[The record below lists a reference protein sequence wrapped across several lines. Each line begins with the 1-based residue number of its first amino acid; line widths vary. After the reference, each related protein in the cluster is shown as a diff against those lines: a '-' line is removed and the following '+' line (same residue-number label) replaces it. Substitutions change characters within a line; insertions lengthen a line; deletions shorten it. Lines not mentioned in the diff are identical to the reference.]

1 MHVVSCCHVARQQP
15 YRRCM
20 GLEVVAF
27 RFYVFILSPIF
38 GRSLCRDDV
47 LPCRACDRFLHATRY
62 KDTWIRMNVE
72 RLRYAPWPNCPLC
85 SLALE
90 AINVPGGLEY
100 DSDDA
105 ETWLSVSWFARLSK
119 IEMEAYGSSANQLK
133 SFHPVRRLE
142 TLRSRGA
149 PIHSPP

>member
-1 MHVVSCCHVARQQP
+1 MSTAESAEAAATCRCH
-15 YRRCM
+15 C
-20 GLEVVAF
+20 
-27 RFYVFILSPIF
+27 
-38 GRSLCRDDV
+38 DDV

-62 KDTWIRMNVE
+62 KDTWVRMNVE